1 MRSLLGSWAVG
12 ILLGLLLTAVVA
24 VTGIGP
30 HGSQQEKQSPT
41 SAAATARGY
50 ASAASSLSQ
59 ALEASDDAFD
69 QAWSGGDADWELIG
83 RAADESA
90 AIIEA
95 AQATYAAERAL
106 LPTGPEQAELVK
118 FADMFDQA
126 AAATRACVGI
136 IQQSVEVRS
145 RDIYYASFPCF
156 SASNGALAE
165 ARANLNEL
173 LQLLGVPLDI

>member
-1 MRSLLGSWAVG
+1 MRSLGGSWVIG
-12 ILLGLLLTAVVA
+12 LLLGLLLTLIVMVA
-24 VTGIGP
+24 GAGP
-30 HGSQQEKQSPT
+30 HSSRQEKKSPE
-41 SAAATARGY
+41 SAAATAREY
-50 ASAASSLSQ
+50 ASAASALSE

-69 QAWSGGDADWELIG
+69 QAWSEGVADWVQIG

-90 AIIEA
+90 VIIET

-106 LPTGPEQAELVK
+106 LPDGPEEAELVK
-118 FADMFDQA
+118 FADLFDQA
-126 AAATRACVGI
+126 AAATRACVGL

-173 LQLLGVPLDI
+173 LQLLGVPLEI